1 MNAPT
6 TLKELMP
13 ASPDTDNKGQQ
24 GQDIIHESA
33 HLHVTGEAIY
43 TDDIPELRGTLYA
56 ALILS
61 PVAHGELIGD
71 GIDYAAIMKEHGV
84 VAVYTAKDIPGENN
98 CGPIIHDDPFLADGK
113 VEFLGQAVAVVVA
126 TDMLYAREVA
136 KRAKVLVKELPA
148 LLTIEEA
155 LEAKSFIMPAKGIT
169 RGKPAEAIANASHQ
183 ITGSTYCGQQE
194 QFYLEGQITYAVP
207 REDDQLTLYV
217 STQHPDGNQREAAAA
232 LNLTT
237 KDVEVICRRM
247 GGAFG
252 GKEGNASIFSQSAAL
267 AAFKLKKPVKLRIN
281 RDDDMMVTGK
291 RHDFRIDYT
300 VGFDDNGRILGA
312 DFMLASRCGY
322 STDFSGPVNDRA
334 VLHIDNCYYL
344 PHLHIIS
351 HRCKTHTQSGTAFRG
366 FGGPQGMFGIETV
379 IEEIALKTGLDALDV
394 RKVNLY
400 QDPAV
405 SGDAGSMTTQYN
417 QVIEDF
423 IADKVIDQ
431 VEAES
436 KYRARRDSVNTF
448 NAKNKYRKKGV
459 ALVPLKFG
467 ISFTATM
474 LNQGGALLNIYMD
487 GSVSVN
493 HGGTEMGQGLNTKMQ
508 QVAADGLGI
517 PVRYVRVSGT
527 DTQKVPNASA
537 TAASSGADING
548 AAINNACDQMRAR
561 LAPVA
566 ARMLGCDAA
575 DIVFAQGAAS
585 VRQDTTPVRQDAT
598 PVRPELVE
606 GFTPSSTPPKL
617 TQIDWKS
624 LIKQAWLDRV
634 GLSVTG
640 FYMTPDIK
648 YDFTTLQ
655 GKAFYY
661 NCYGAAVT
669 EVEIDTRT
677 GEWWLQAVDIVHD
690 AGQSIN
696 PSIDIGQIE
705 GAYVQGMGWLTME
718 ECVWDLKGKKTED
731 GFSGRGKLLTHG
743 PSTYKIP
750 VASDIP
756 EHFKVSFFDGQN
768 VKPTPFRS
776 KAVGE
781 PPLMLALSAYF
792 ALRDAVSASADHTAR
807 VDLTAPAT
815 PEKILMACERAKALS
830 QP

>member
-13 ASPDTDNKGQQ
+13 NLADSAVQGTDV
-24 GQDIIHESA
+24 IHESA
-33 HLHVTGEAIY
+33 RLHVTGEAVY

-61 PVAHGELIGD
+61 PVAHGELIGE
-71 GIDYAAIMKEHGV
+71 GIDRAAILAEHGV
-84 VAVYTAKDIPGENN
+84 VAVYTASDIPGENN
-98 CGPIIHDDPFLADGK
+98 CGPIIHDDPFLAVGK

-126 TDMLYAREVA
+126 RDMLYAREAA
-136 KRAKVLVKELPA
+136 KKAVVNVKELPA
-148 LLTIEEA
+148 ILTIDEA
-155 LEAKSFIMPAKGIT
+155 MAAKSFVMPPKGIT
-169 RGKPAEAIANASHQ
+169 RGTPAEAIKNAPHTIKGQ
-183 ITGSTYCGQQE
+183 TTCGQQE

-207 REDDQLTLYV
+207 REDGQLTLYV

-237 KDVEVICRRM
+237 NDVEVICRRM
-247 GGAFG
+247 GGGFG

-267 AAFKLKKPVKLRIN
+267 AAFKLQKPVKLRVN
-281 RDDDMMVTGK
+281 RDDDMMITGK
-291 RHDFRIDYT
+291 RHDFRIDYEA
-300 VGFDDNGRILGA
+300 GFDDEGRILGI
-312 DFMLASRCGY
+312 DVTLASRCGY
-322 STDFSGPVNDRA
+322 STDYSGPVNDRA

-344 PHLHIIS
+344 PNLSIIS
-351 HRCKTHTQSGTAFRG
+351 HRCKTNMQSATAFRG

-379 IEEIALKTGLDALDV
+379 IEQIARKIGKDPLEV

-400 QDPAV
+400 QEPAV
-405 SGDAGSMTTQYN
+405 SGNPATLTTQYG
-417 QVIEDF
+417 QDIEDW
-423 IADKVIDQ
+423 IGDKVMAQ

-436 KYRARRDSVNTF
+436 DYNQRRISVDSYNKASKY
-448 NAKNKYRKKGV
+448 KKKGI

-493 HGGTEMGQGLNTKMQ
+493 HGGIEMGQGLNTKIAQ
-508 QVAADGLGI
+508 IAADGLGI
-517 PVRYVRVSGT
+517 PVNFIRVTGT

-548 AAINNACDQMRAR
+548 AAVNNACDQMRVR
-561 LAPVA
+561 LAAVA
-566 ARMLGCDAA
+566 ARMLNCTPETIKFVAGQAVNTLA
-575 DIVFAQGAAS
+575 TAQNSTKNS
-585 VRQDTTPVRQDAT
+585 VSWQEV
-598 PVRPELVE
+598 V
-606 GFTPSSTPPKL
+606 
-617 TQIDWKS
+617 
-624 LIKQAWLDRV
+624 KQAWLDRV

-648 YDFTTLQ
+648 YDFMTLQ

-661 NCYGAAVT
+661 FCYGAAVT

-677 GEWWLQAVDIVHD
+677 GEWWLQKVDIVHD
-690 AGQSIN
+690 AGKSIN
-696 PSIDIGQIE
+696 PAIDLGQIE

-718 ECVWDLKGKKTED
+718 ECIWDMKTKAN
-731 GFSGRGKLLTHG
+731 GMRSGKLLTHG

-750 VASDIP
+750 VASDVP
-756 EHFKVSFFDGQN
+756 EHFKVSLFDGQN
-768 VKPTPFRS
+768 VKPTPFKS

-792 ALRDAVSASADHTAR
+792 AIRDAVSASAGHKVPVFMD
-807 VDLTAPAT
+807 APAT
-815 PEKILMACERAKALS
+815 PERILMACEALKKAK
-830 QP
+830 

>member
-6 TLKELMP
+6 TLKELL
-13 ASPDTDNKGQQ
+13 PDTDLAGQQ
-24 GQDIIHESA
+24 GQGIVHESA
-33 HLHVTGEAIY
+33 HLHVTGEAVY

-61 PVAHGELIGD
+61 PVAHGELIGE
-71 GIDYAAIMKEHGV
+71 GIDRAAIMKEHGV
-84 VAVYTAKDIPGENN
+84 VAVFTAKDIPGENN
-98 CGPIIHDDPFLADGK
+98 CGPIIHDDPFLAAGK

-126 TDMLYAREVA
+126 HDMLYAREVA

-169 RGKPAEAIANASHQ
+169 RGKPAEAIEKAPHT

-217 STQHPDGNQREAAAA
+217 STQHPDGNQREAASA

-281 RDDDMMVTGK
+281 RDDDMMITGK

-300 VGFDDNGRILGA
+300 VGFDDSGRILGA

-344 PHLHIIS
+344 PNLHIIS
-351 HRCKTHTQSGTAFRG
+351 HRCKTHTQSSTAFRG

-379 IEEIALKTGLDALDV
+379 IEEIAQHIGKDPVDV
-394 RKVNLY
+394 RKINLY

-436 KYRARRDSVNTF
+436 AYRARRASVNAF
-448 NAKNKYRKKGV
+448 NASSKYRKKGV

-493 HGGTEMGQGLNTKMQ
+493 HGGTEMGQGLNTKMA

-517 PVRYVRVSGT
+517 PVRYVRVTGT

-548 AAINNACDQMRAR
+548 AAINNACDQMRKR

-566 ARMLGCDAA
+566 ARMLGCAEDAIKFEAACAISTRA
-575 DIVFAQGAAS
+575 D
-585 VRQDTTPVRQDAT
+585 DANDKK
-598 PVRPELVE
+598 
-606 GFTPSSTPPKL
+606 S
-617 TQIDWKS
+617 IDWKS
-624 LIKQAWLDRV
+624 LVKQAWLDRV

-677 GEWWLQAVDIVHD
+677 GEWWLKAVDIVHD

-750 VASDIP
+750 VASDVP

-768 VKPTPFRS
+768 VKSTPFRS

-792 ALRDAVSASADHTAR
+792 ALRDAVSASAGHKAR

-815 PEKILMACERAKALS
+815 PEKILMACERAKAHLPS
-830 QP
+830 

>member
-1 MNAPT
+1 
-6 TLKELMP
+6 
-13 ASPDTDNKGQQ
+13 
-24 GQDIIHESA
+24 
-33 HLHVTGEAIY
+33 
-43 TDDIPELRGTLYA
+43 
-56 ALILS
+56 
-61 PVAHGELIGD
+61 
-71 GIDYAAIMKEHGV
+71 
-84 VAVYTAKDIPGENN
+84 
-98 CGPIIHDDPFLADGK
+98 
-113 VEFLGQAVAVVVA
+113 VAVVVA
-126 TDMLYAREVA
+126 HDMLYAREVA

-169 RGKPAEAIANASHQ
+169 RGKPAEAIEKAPRKISG
-183 ITGSTYCGQQE
+183 TTYCGQQE

-267 AAFKLKKPVKLRIN
+267 AAHLLKKPVKLRVN

-300 VGFDDNGRILGA
+300 VGFDDSGRILGA

-379 IEEIALKTGLDALDV
+379 IEEIAQQIGKDPLDV
-394 RKVNLY
+394 RKINLY

-436 KYRARRDSVNTF
+436 AYRARRSSVSAF

-493 HGGTEMGQGLNTKMQ
+493 HGGTEMGQGLNTKMA

-517 PVRYVRVSGT
+517 STRQVRVTGT

-548 AAINNACDQMRAR
+548 AAVNNACDQMRER

-566 ARMLGCDAA
+566 ARMLGCKAD

-585 VRQDTTPVRQDAT
+585 VRQDASSVHQGTTS
-598 PVRPELVE
+598 VRPELVE
-606 GFTPSSTPPKL
+606 GLAPSATSPKPK
-617 TQIDWKS
+617 QVDWKS

-677 GEWWLQAVDIVHD
+677 GEWWLKAVDIVHD

-696 PSIDIGQIE
+696 PAVDLGQIE
-705 GAYVQGMGWLTME
+705 GAYIQGMGWLTME
-718 ECVWDLKGKKTED
+718 ECVWDLKGKGD
-731 GFSGRGKLLTHG
+731 GMGRGKLLTHG

-750 VASDIP
+750 VASDVP

-792 ALRDAVSASADHTAR
+792 ALRDAVSASADHKVR

-815 PEKILMACERAKALS
+815 PERILMACERAKAKR
-830 QP
+830 

>member
-6 TLKELMP
+6 TLKEFMP
-13 ASPDTDNKGQQ
+13 ATDLAGQQ
-24 GQDIIHESA
+24 GQGIVHESS

-61 PVAHGELIGD
+61 PVAHGELIGE
-71 GIDYAAIMKEHGV
+71 GIDRAAILAQHGV

-98 CGPIIHDDPFLADGK
+98 CGPIIHDDPFLAAGK
-113 VEFLGQAVAVVVA
+113 VEFVGQAVAVVVA
-126 TDMLYAREVA
+126 HDMLYAREVA

-155 LEAKSFIMPAKGIT
+155 LAAKSFIMPAKGIT
-169 RGKPAEAIANASHQ
+169 RGKPAEAIENAPRK

-267 AAFKLKKPVKLRIN
+267 AAHLLKKPVKLRVN
-281 RDDDMMVTGK
+281 RDDDMMITGK

-300 VGFDDNGRILGA
+300 VGFDDSGRILGA

-344 PHLHIIS
+344 PNLHIIS
-351 HRCKTHTQSGTAFRG
+351 HRCKTHTQSSTAFRG

-379 IEEIALKTGLDALDV
+379 IEEIAQQIGKDPLDV
-394 RKVNLY
+394 RKINLY

-405 SGDAGSMTTQYN
+405 SGDANSMTTQYN

-436 KYRARRDSVNTF
+436 AYRARRTSVSSYN
-448 NAKNKYRKKGV
+448 KNSKYKKRGV

-493 HGGTEMGQGLNTKMQ
+493 HGGTEMGQGLNTKMA

-517 PVRYVRVSGT
+517 SARQVRVTGT

-566 ARMLGCDAA
+566 ARMLGCTSSDV
-575 DIVFAQGAAS
+575 VFSQGKAS
-585 VRQDTTPVRQDAT
+585 
-598 PVRPELVE
+598 VRPELVE
-606 GFTPSSTPPKL
+606 GLLKTASTGSAR
-617 TQIDWKS
+617 TEVDWAS
-624 LIKQAWLDRV
+624 LIKQAWVDRV

-677 GEWWLQAVDIVHD
+677 GEWWLKAVDIVHD

-696 PSIDIGQIE
+696 PAVDLGQIE
-705 GAYVQGMGWLTME
+705 GGYIQGMGWLTME
-718 ECVWDLKGKKTED
+718 ECVWDLKGKGD
-731 GFSGRGKLLTHG
+731 GMGRGKLLTHG

-750 VASDIP
+750 VASDVP
-756 EHFKVSFFDGQN
+756 EHFKVSFFDSQN

-792 ALRDAVSASADHTAR
+792 ALRDAVSASADHKVR

-815 PEKILMACERAKALS
+815 PERILMACERAKARL
-830 QP
+830 